1 VTDIAGHAQHQRP
14 QQYPDEDWPDSRM
27 PGGRCEAMHSN
38 SKKRMM
44 IGAQTCCLP
53 FSNYGSP
60 WRYPSRARQRD
71 QRYTALRDP
80 RIAPRQSGRLYC
92 LSSSDLHASGVAGV
106 ALGIAR
112 GMIADFTELA
122 TQKFRVARASGS
134 ARNQVIQRIAEQDLG
149 MRH

>member
-1 VTDIAGHAQHQRP
+1 MTDIAGHAQHQRP

-53 FSNYGSP
+53 
-60 WRYPSRARQRD
+60 
-71 QRYTALRDP
+71 DP